1 MMRARSYLLAV
12 LLSGLAGP
20 LVALAPEACKR
31 TTHISHGGEVFHR
44 DLGEGRVIWL
54 DWWGQEGTFHE
65 LVLVECASGE
75 TLRFRTH
82 EHNISGKR
90 EYHKTERA
98 WDVVQEA
105 HEGAR
110 VFATLPR
117 IADAVKD
124 ARVAENITLTTT
136 QSETCACAAFYP
148 EQRGEKTA
156 FEFEVLK

>member
-1 MMRARSYLLAV
+1 MKTVRAYLLGG
-12 LLSGLAGP
+12 LLIAIAGP
-20 LVALAPEACKR
+20 LAAITPEACKR
-31 TTHISHGGEVFHR
+31 TTHISHGGEIFHR

-54 DWWGQEGTFHE
+54 DWWGQEGTYHE

-82 EHNISGKR
+82 EHNIAGTR
-90 EYHKTERA
+90 EYHRTERA

-105 HEGAR
+105 HEGSR

-117 IADAVKD
+117 IAEAVKE
-124 ARVAENITLTTT
+124 ARVAENIALTTT
-136 QSETCACAAFYP
+136 QIETCACAAFYP
-148 EQRGEKTA
+148 DQRGEKTA

>member
-1 MMRARSYLLAV
+1 MTKVRAYLLAG
-12 LLSGLAGP
+12 LMTGLASP
-20 LVALAPEACKR
+20 LAALAPEACKR

-54 DWWGQEGTFHE
+54 DWWGQEGTYHE

-82 EHNISGKR
+82 EHNIAGTR
-90 EYHKTERA
+90 EYHNTERA
-98 WDVVQEA
+98 WAVVQDA
-105 HEGAR
+105 HEGSR

-117 IADAVKD
+117 VAAAVEE
-124 ARVAENITLTTT
+124 ARVAENIALTNEPI
-136 QSETCACAAFYP
+136 ETCACAAFYP
-148 EQRGEKTA
+148 EQRGDKTA